1 MKNYFK
7 DIIALF
13 TSSAQDE
20 EMKHQ
25 FHGWLTD
32 KQHADEKEAALYEC
46 WQQTEG
52 KQGEASDKV
61 LQQIYQRA
69 GITPTVH
76 RIRYWLKPL
85 RYAAAVA
92 VLMVSVYTTHLW
104 TKKQY
109 AELATVEKYIR
120 PGEMQLVELPDG
132 TMVHANAGTLLFY
145 PEKFIGNT
153 RTVFLIGEANFKVKK
168 NAEQPFIVRSG
179 TMSVTALGTE
189 FNVKA
194 YSDDE
199 EITATL
205 LEGKV
210 KVVCGMEDTDY
221 ILSPGEQVSYHKT
234 TGESTLAKADI
245 DDVTAW
251 QRGEL
256 VFHSVTVEEIS
267 VVLQRKFNV
276 RFHCSPNRF
285 NDDKY
290 NFRFPEKASFNEVM
304 KIMQSVIGNF
314 KYRIEGH
321 ECYIE

>member
-7 DIIALF
+7 DIISLF
-13 TSSAQDE
+13 ISSSQDE
-20 EMKHQ
+20 EMKHN
-25 FHGWLTD
+25 FYGWLTD

-46 WQQTEG
+46 WQQTEE
-52 KQGEASDKV
+52 KQEEASDKV

-69 GITPTVH
+69 GLGTSVH

-85 RYAAAVA
+85 RYAAALAALV
-92 VLMVSVYTTHLW
+92 VSAYTVHVW

-109 AELATVEKYIR
+109 VDLATVEKYIR

-145 PEKFIGNT
+145 PEKFVGST

-168 NAEQPFIVRSG
+168 NAGQPFIVRSG

-210 KVVCGMEDTDY
+210 KVVCGMEDKDY
-221 ILSPGEQVSYHKT
+221 ILSPGEQVSYDKT
-234 TGESTLAKADI
+234 TGESTLAKADV

-256 VFHSVTVEEIS
+256 VFHSVTVEEMAA
-267 VVLQRKFNV
+267 VLQRKFNV

-290 NFRFPEKASFNEVM
+290 NFRFSDKASFNEVM

-314 KYRIEGH
+314 NYRMEGH
-321 ECYIE
+321 DCYIE